1 MKTYRNLLKWHKRI
15 GITAA
20 LFVILLAATGL
31 ALNHTERL
39 ELDQKFIGSS
49 TLLDLYNISLPDN
62 PVSFATENHRIS
74 LLGNRLY
81 FDDQELEDQADQ
93 LLGAVE
99 IKDSIVVATSAGILL
114 FDQDGEL
121 IEKLSGAEGVPA
133 GMQKIG
139 LSPEND
145 LVVQAAHGAYLA
157 DLGSLS
163 WDEKP
168 IAETVW
174 SESSVIQESL
184 KTSLSKAYRGK
195 GLSIERV
202 LLDLHSGRILGS
214 FGVFLMDAAAILF
227 IILAITGVWMWSR
240 VRRR

>member
-1 MKTYRNLLKWHKRI
+1 MKTYHNLLKWHKRI
-15 GITAA
+15 GVTAA
-20 LFVILLAATGL
+20 LFVILLAVTGL

-49 TLLDLYNISLPDN
+49 ALLDLYNISLPDN

-99 IKDSIVVATSAGILL
+99 INDSVVVATSAGILL
-114 FDQDGEL
+114 FDQGGEL

-145 LVVQAAHGAYLA
+145 LAVQAAHGAYLA
-157 DLGSLS
+157 NLGSLS

-168 IAETVW
+168 VAETVW
-174 SESSVIQESL
+174 SESSVIQEPL

-195 GLSIERV
+195 GLSVERV

-240 VRRR
+240 ARR

>member
-15 GITAA
+15 GVTAA
-20 LFVILLAATGL
+20 LFVILLAVTGL

-49 TLLDLYNISLPDN
+49 TLLDLYNISLPDD

-81 FDDQELEDQADQ
+81 FDDKELKDQADQ

-99 IKDSIVVATSAGILL
+99 IKDSVVIATSAEILI
-114 FDQDGEL
+114 FDQGGEL

-168 IAETVW
+168 VAGTVW
-174 SESSVIQESL
+174 LEPSAIKEPL

-240 VRRR
+240 ARRR